1 MQNPIRPST
10 RTRNLES
17 TLRDLAARAIELKPK
32 FDKEGKKMYFFNLGD
47 PNKFD
52 FDTPQY
58 MKDAL
63 IKALEEG
70 GGYYSVSQG
79 DPDLIKVIIKKEN
92 KNNNINLTEK
102 DVVITFGISE
112 GVHFLFEALCNPGD
126 EIVLPGPSY
135 PPYIQHIQL
144 AGAKAVP
151 YRTIEENGW
160 NPDVDDLRKKID
172 GNTKAI
178 VIINPNNPT
187 GAVYDKSM
195 LKEISNIS
203 LENDIL
209 LISDEIYD
217 KMVFGKT
224 EHVGLPSL
232 VKDAPV
238 VGLNGFSKIY
248 LAPGWRCG
256 YIFFHDP
263 TEILG
268 ELKYAIIQLAR
279 QRLCA
284 CTPVMKACAVAF
296 SGPQDH
302 IDDTN
307 RKLKKRAEFAFK
319 RLNEIDGISTQ
330 KPEGAFYIFPKVD
343 IDGRWKSDKEFSVDV
358 LENTGLVLP
367 HGSGFCPIYG
377 KNHFRSVI
385 LPPVEMMDEAFSR
398 LEEFI
403 KRKSSN

>member
-1 MQNPIRPST
+1 MRNPIQPST
-10 RTRNLES
+10 RARNLES
-17 TLRDLAARAIELKPK
+17 TLRDLAARAVELKPK
-32 FDKEGKKMYFFNLGD
+32 FKKEGENMYFFNLGD

-63 IKALEEG
+63 IKALKEG
-70 GGYYSVSQG
+70 GGHYSISQG
-79 DPDLIKVIIKKEN
+79 DPDLRKVIAKREN
-92 KNNNINLTEK
+92 KKNDLNLTEK
-102 DVVITFGISE
+102 DVVISSGVSE
-112 GVHFLFEALCNPGD
+112 GVHFIFEALCDPGD
-126 EIVLPGPSY
+126 EILLPGPSY

-144 AGAKAVP
+144 SGAKPVP
-151 YRTIEENGW
+151 YRTNEEDEW
-160 NPDVDDLRKKID
+160 NPDVDNLREKITD
-172 GNTKAI
+172 KTRAI

-187 GAVYDKSM
+187 GAVYEKYF
-195 LKEISNIS
+195 LKEIVNIAV
-203 LENDIL
+203 ENDIL

-217 KMVFGKT
+217 RMIFGKT
-224 EHVGLPSL
+224 GHIGLSSL

-256 YIFFHDP
+256 YVFFHDP
-263 TEILG
+263 TERL
-268 ELKYAIIQLAR
+268 EQLKYAIIQLAR

-302 IDDTN
+302 IEETN
-307 RKLKKRAEFAFK
+307 KKLKKRAEFAHK
-319 RLNEIDGISTQ
+319 RLNEIEDIETQ

-343 IDGRWKSDKEFSVDV
+343 LRGRWKTDKEFSVDV

-367 HGSGFCPIYG
+367 HGSGFCPTYG
-377 KNHFRSVI
+377 KDHFRSVI
-385 LPPVEMMDEAFSR
+385 LPPVDVMDEAFSK

-403 KRKSSN
+403 KTKK